1 MGTKHHHTEK
11 QSLNVT
17 DIVLILA
24 KLIVLSPYFLGKLFL
39 LFCFLVRI
47 AFIYQNQICTLMCSG
62 KFISLVPFSFS
73 KITFVRLMSPKA
85 GLSCCYLWGAKME
98 KNQMTHLFPSL
109 GLSFPIWITTVLP
122 WRGRSEWQDNWES
135 VCILPWWRVDAEQQ
149 SSPFQQVHFVASQR
163 RDSQISTMGI
173 IPPRLCW
180 SFHWLR
186 EAAPP

>member
-1 MGTKHHHTEK
+1 MGTLKHHHTEK

-24 KLIVLSPYFLGKLFL
+24 KLIVLSPYFLGKLFP

-47 AFIYQNQICTLMCSG
+47 TFIYQNQICTLMRSG

-98 KNQMTHLFPSL
+98 KNQMSHLFPSL

-135 VCILPWWRVDAEQQ
+135 LCILPWWRVHAEQQ

-163 RDSQISTMGI
+163 RESQISTMGI
-173 IPPRLCW
+173 IPPRLC
-180 SFHWLR
+180 
-186 EAAPP
+186 